1 VRVVTASEMRE
12 IDRKAIEEYGVPSLD
27 LMERAGSGA
36 AHVLAGTGIET
47 GGHVVAVCGRG
58 NNGGDG
64 FVTARY
70 LQEWGARLTSWVI
83 GERDELTSDTLR
95 NLVRAEDAGVRV
107 KQFRPGESEGELS
120 EDLDNCVCAIDAL
133 LGTGSKGKLRDPIR
147 RLSRLLNESG
157 AKVYSLDMPTGMNA
171 DSGAV
176 DWDCVRSVMTI
187 TFGFPKRGLYALP
200 GRDLCGDITVV
211 DLGYPEE
218 SVDVSTGVLLWQEM
232 RYLMPLRDPRGHKGT
247 FGQVTVIAGS
257 LGLTGAACLAAEA
270 ALRSGAGLVKLL
282 VPESVHPL
290 CATKLTEVMVHPA
303 PDGGKGA
310 LTPAAV
316 ETVLPFV
323 READSVLLG
332 PGLSTS
338 KPTVEFVR
346 ALLGHIERPLVL
358 DADGLNALANADD
371 DVRTRLSQVPAIIT
385 PHPGEL
391 ARLVG
396 RRSKE
401 LVRDTVGAA
410 RSAAD
415 RFACDVI
422 FKGAPSV
429 VASPDGTT
437 DLCSLGN
444 DGMATAGS
452 GDVLAGL
459 VAGLLAQ
466 GYDAPTAA
474 RVGVMVHG
482 RAGDICRG
490 ELGRR
495 GMIAGDLLRCLPYAW
510 RELENDP
517 DEEDPPPA
525 ERDREEEE

>member
-1 VRVVTASEMRE
+1 MRE

-36 AHVLAGTGIET
+36 AHVVAGTGIET
-47 GGHVVAVCGRG
+47 GGHVVVVCGKG

-64 FVTARY
+64 FVMARY
-70 LQEWGARLTSWVI
+70 LQEWGARLTCWMI

-107 KQFRPGESEGELS
+107 RPFRPGDSEGELS

-147 RLSRLLNESG
+147 RLSRLLNEADS
-157 AKVYSLDMPTGMNA
+157 KVYALDMPTGMNA

-218 SVDVSTGVLLWQEM
+218 SVDISTGVLLWQEM
-232 RYLMPLRDPRGHKGT
+232 RYMMPLRDPRGHKGT
-247 FGQVTVIAGS
+247 FGRVVVIAGS
-257 LGLTGAACLAAEA
+257 RGMAGAACLAAES
-270 ALRSGAGLVKLL
+270 ALRSGAGLVKLV
-282 VPESVHPL
+282 VPESVYPL
-290 CATKLTEVMVHPA
+290 CATKLTEVMVFPA
-303 PDGGKGA
+303 PETPDGVFS
-310 LTPAAV
+310 PDAV
-316 ETVLPFV
+316 ETLVPFLE
-323 READSVLLG
+323 EADSVLLG
-332 PGLSTS
+332 PGLSGS
-338 KPTVEFVR
+338 DSAVEFVR
-346 ALLGHIERPLVL
+346 ALLPLIEKPLVL
-358 DADGLNALANADD
+358 DADGLNALADD
-371 DVRTRLSQVPAIIT
+371 DTGASEQLSHIPTIIT

-396 RRSKE
+396 RRPKE
-401 LVRDTVGAA
+401 LLRDMVGSA
-410 RSAAD
+410 RSTAD
-415 RFACDVI
+415 QFGCDVI

-459 VAGLLAQ
+459 IAGLFAQ

-474 RVGVMVHG
+474 RVGAMVHG

-495 GMIAGDLLRCLPYAW
+495 GMIAGDLLRCVPYAW
-510 RELENDP
+510 RELETDP
-517 DEEDPPPA
+517 DDDEATRAEED
-525 ERDREEEE
+525 RDEDE